1 MPCRSGGVALIV
13 EVSTL
18 DDERLD
24 AYARLTEAQLR
35 SKLEPER
42 ALFIAESGKV
52 IERALAGGMEPLS
65 LLMEEK
71 WRMPMQPIIDEVA
84 ARWGE
89 GVPVFVAPH
98 DELAKLTG
106 FELTRGA
113 LGAFRR
119 PALPSVADV
128 VAGAR
133 RIAVLE
139 DITNHTN
146 VGAIFR
152 SAAALGVDAVLVT
165 PACYDPLYRRAVR
178 VSMGT
183 VFQVPWTRIGTADVG
198 ESAIS
203 VDARAADAR
212 AVDGRAADAEG
223 ADAVGEGIADV
234 AGVHAVAARATGA
247 GVADAHAPAS
257 RAAGVGGWA
266 VKGVHTADA
275 HAAGAGLRAT
285 DAGGWAVEGVPLL
298 HELGFKTAAMALS
311 DESVPLDD
319 PALNAEERLAI
330 VLGTEGDGLARD
342 TIARCDYTVRIPM
355 ARGVDSLNVAAA
367 SAVAFWQLRARA

>member
-71 WRMPMQPIIDEVA
+71 WRAPMQPIIDEVA

>member
-1 MPCRSGGVALIV
+1 MIV

-18 DDERLD
+18 DDKRLD

-71 WRMPMQPIIDEVA
+71 WRAPMQPIIDEVA

-152 SAAALGVDAVLVT
+152 SAAALGVDAMLVT

-198 ESAIS
+198 ESATS
-203 VDARAADAR
+203 AGARAVGADADAADAR

-223 ADAVGEGIADV
+223 ADAEGEGTADV

-247 GVADAHAPAS
+247 DS
-257 RAAGVGGWA
+257 
-266 VKGVHTADA
+266 
-275 HAAGAGLRAT
+275 RAT